1 MGWKVQLS
9 LFSKSQLYLAF
20 WDSTAPHRAPLWGS
34 FSVHGNS
41 SWFTTLSLSQGTS
54 SLAEVLPLFPFYVSI
69 RCILEIA
76 LYELFCIS
84 MSFWCICGE
93 AGYLPILF
101 LHYLFLPLEKTLKSR
116 LDSKEIKLVKS
127 KGNQPWIFTGRS
139 EAEAEG
145 PILWPP
151 DVRADSL
158 EKTLMLGKIKDGRRG
173 WQRMRWLDDIIDAM
187 DILSKLQET
196 VKDREVW
203 HASVHGVAKSPIWL
217 NDWTTIFY
225 HGLVGLFLNFYLGS
239 VDLYFCF

>member
-1 MGWKVQLS
+1 
-9 LFSKSQLYLAF
+9 
-20 WDSTAPHRAPLWGS
+20 
-34 FSVHGNS
+34 
-41 SWFTTLSLSQGTS
+41 
-54 SLAEVLPLFPFYVSI
+54 
-69 RCILEIA
+69 
-76 LYELFCIS
+76 

-93 AGYLPILF
+93 AGYLPILL

-116 LDSKEIKLVKS
+116 LDSKEIKLVNS
-127 KGNQPWIFTGRS
+127 KGNQTWIFTGRI

-187 DILSKLQET
+187 DILSKLQEI

-217 NDWTTIFY
+217 NDWTIIFY
-225 HGLVGLFLNFYLGS
+225 HRLVGLFLNFYLGS
-239 VDLYFCF
+239 IDLYFCF